1 MSEGEFEPVSSLT
14 ERQKEI
20 LRLVGEGYTSKEIAR
35 HLGLSFRTVDTHIL
49 RMAKQL
55 NAPSRAEAARMLADF
70 ETKHKIRKYPER
82 LPNAANPGLSEPV
95 TSQGWR
101 SALFRL
107 FALPPL
113 GGRTNDLGWDQKTI
127 HVFRIAAM
135 SLATVTGLALAIA
148 GVMHTFS

>member
-1 MSEGEFEPVSSLT
+1 MSEGGFEPISSLT

-55 NAPSRAEAARMLADF
+55 NASSRAEAARMLADH

-82 LPNAANPGLSEPV
+82 LSNAGNSSFSAPV

-101 SALFRL
+101 EALVRL

-113 GGRTNDLGWDQKTI
+113 GGRTNDLSWDQKSI
-127 HVFRIAAM
+127 HVFRVAAI
-135 SLATVTGLALAIA
+135 SLAAVTGLALAIA

>member
-1 MSEGEFEPVSSLT
+1 MSEGGPEPIGSLT

-49 RMAKQL
+49 RMAKLL
-55 NAPSRAEAARMLADF
+55 NASSRAEAARMLADY
-70 ETKHKIRKYPER
+70 ETKHKIRTYPER
-82 LPNAANPGLSEPV
+82 LPNTQKSGFSDPV

-101 SALFRL
+101 GVINRL

-113 GGRTNDLGWDQKTI
+113 GGRPNDLRWDQKSI
-127 HVFRIAAM
+127 HILRVATM
-135 SLATVTGLALAIA
+135 SLAVVTGLALAIA
-148 GVMHTFS
+148 GVMKTFS

>member
-1 MSEGEFEPVSSLT
+1 MNEGGSEPIASLT

-49 RMAKQL
+49 RLAKLL
-55 NAPSRAEAARMLADF
+55 NAPSRAEAARMLADH
-70 ETKHKIRKYPER
+70 ETKHKIRTYPAR
-82 LPNAANPGLSEPV
+82 LPNPEKSGLSGPV

-101 SALFRL
+101 GALHRL

-113 GGRTNDLGWDQKTI
+113 GGRPNDLGWDQKSI
-127 HVFRIAAM
+127 HILRVATM
-135 SLATVTGLALAIA
+135 SLAAVTGLALAIA
-148 GVMHTFS
+148 GVMRVFS

>member
-1 MSEGEFEPVSSLT
+1 MSEDGFEPVTGLT

-55 NAPSRAEAARMLADF
+55 NAPSRAEAARMLADY
-70 ETKHKIRKYPER
+70 EDTHKIRTYPER
-82 LPNAANPGLSEPV
+82 LSNTAKSSFSAPV

-101 SALFRL
+101 GAFVRL

-113 GGRTNDLGWDQKTI
+113 GGRTNDLSWDQKSI
-127 HVFRIAAM
+127 HVFRVAAI